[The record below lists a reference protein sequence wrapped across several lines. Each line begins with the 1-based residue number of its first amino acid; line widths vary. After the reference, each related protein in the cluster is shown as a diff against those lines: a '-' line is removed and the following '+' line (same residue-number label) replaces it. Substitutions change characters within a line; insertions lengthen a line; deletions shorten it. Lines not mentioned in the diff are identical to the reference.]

1 MAKIIVKTMG
11 IIMFKVMA
19 KATTRVMFKFT
30 GNMKL
35 GIMDKTTGI
44 TTAKTM
50 ARISH
55 IRVTFN
61 DIDML
66 LVTVTTAKGVTT
78 DAKSME

>member
-1 MAKIIVKTMG
+1 MG
-11 IIMFKVMA
+11 IIMFEVMA
-19 KATTRVMFKFT
+19 KVTTRVKFT
-30 GNMKL
+30 GKMKS

-50 ARISH
+50 VQLSH
-55 IRVTFN
+55 IRVIFN

-66 LVTVTTAKGVTT
+66 LVTAKGVTT

>member
-1 MAKIIVKTMG
+1 MG
-11 IIMFKVMA
+11 IIMFEVMA
-19 KATTRVMFKFT
+19 KATIKVKFT
-30 GNMKL
+30 GKMKS

-50 ARISH
+50 VQLSH
-55 IRVTFN
+55 TRVIFN

-66 LVTVTTAKGVTT
+66 LVTAKGVTT